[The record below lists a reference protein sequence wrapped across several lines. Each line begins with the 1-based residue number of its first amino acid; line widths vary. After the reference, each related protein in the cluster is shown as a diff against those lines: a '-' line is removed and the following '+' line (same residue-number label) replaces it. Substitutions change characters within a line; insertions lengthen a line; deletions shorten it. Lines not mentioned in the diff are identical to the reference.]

1 MQNQET
7 QENQQIVK
15 PIKFLF
21 IGRTGAG
28 KTVIAHAV
36 CEKLGL
42 KQVKSLTTRLPR
54 NENEKN
60 NSWDH
65 YFVSN
70 EEFDSIGNRE
80 GFAAYTEINGNRYAT
95 TFDELDKS
103 DVYVIDPAGV
113 KNLKESCGDQYKF
126 IEIYIRVPYRLN
138 EQRFIDR
145 GGTKQE
151 FKSRYDDE
159 SVQFAEYEKE
169 QMFDYHLLND
179 KPLDESVDIVCEWI
193 KKETLVLSV
202 LYCK

>member
-1 MQNQET
+1 MNQNQEI
-7 QENQQIVK
+7 QKDQKIIK
-15 PIKFLF
+15 PVKFLF

-28 KTVIAHAV
+28 KSVIAHSI

-42 KQVKSLTTRLPR
+42 KQVKSLTTRPPR

-60 NSWDH
+60 DSWDH

-70 EEFDSIGNRE
+70 EEFDSIGNRK
-80 GFAAYTEINGNRYAT
+80 GFAAYTEINRNRYAT

-113 KNLKESCGDQYKF
+113 KILKEACGDQYKF

-151 FKSRYDDE
+151 FKNRYDDE
-159 SVQFAEYEKE
+159 SIQFAEYEKE

-179 KPLDESVDIVCEWI
+179 KPLEESVDIVCEWI
-193 KKETLVLSV
+193 KKELS
-202 LYCK
+202 

>member
-1 MQNQET
+1 MSQNQKL
-7 QENQQIVK
+7 QEGQKITK
-15 PIKFLF
+15 PVKFLF
-21 IGRTGAG
+21 VGRTGAG
-28 KTVIAHAV
+28 KSVIAHAV
-36 CEKLGL
+36 CEKLKL
-42 KQVKSLTTRLPR
+42 KQVKSLTTRPPR

-60 NSWDH
+60 DSWDH
-65 YFVSN
+65 YFVSDEN
-70 EEFDSIGNRE
+70 FNIIGE
-80 GFAAYTEINGNRYAT
+80 QVGFAAYTEINGNKYAT
-95 TFDELDKS
+95 TFEELDES

-113 KNLKESCGDQYKF
+113 KNLKEVCGDQYKF

-159 SVQFAEYEKE
+159 SIQFAEYEKE

-193 KKETLVLSV
+193 KKELS
-202 LYCK
+202 

>member
-1 MQNQET
+1 M
-7 QENQQIVK
+7 
-15 PIKFLF
+15 

-28 KTVIAHAV
+28 KSVIARSV

-42 KQVKSLTTRLPR
+42 KQVKSLTTRHPR

-60 NSWDH
+60 DSWDH

-70 EEFDSIGNRE
+70 EEFDYIGNME

-113 KNLKESCGDQYKF
+113 KNLKEACGDQYKF

-159 SVQFAEYEKE
+159 STQFAEYEKA

-193 KKETLVLSV
+193 KKEIT
-202 LYCK
+202 